1 MASDL
6 LETFELESRC
16 LIKSSSRIFA
26 KEYVEDG
33 VPFFRSKDVIDKALG
48 VFSGYDLFISR
59 ERYEELKKSHGSP
72 SKGDLLISSVGNRSG
87 QPYVV
92 QDEGDF
98 YFKDGNIIWISNFKD
113 IDSNF
118 LAYWFKSNIGQ
129 SRLASVMIGS
139 AQKALTINSIRTLTV
154 TFPIFANQKA
164 IAHIL
169 GSLDDKIELNRQMN
183 ETLEAMAQALF
194 KSWFVD
200 FDPVIDNALAAG
212 NAIPDE
218 FFERAEQRKAIEKKD
233 NSNIQDLFPNEFE
246 FTEEMGWI
254 PKGWEV
260 DSFGDLLD
268 STIGG
273 DWGKPEQDDKHT
285 RESVIIR
292 GTDIPKLKIG
302 ERSEAPNRW
311 VEEKKLKTRILR
323 PFDIVIEIS
332 GGSPTQSTGRSIIIT
347 EQILERL
354 GGVAEPASFCR
365 KFSPSNKFLGLYAGI
380 HLQKIYDDGKMWEYQ
395 NQSTGIANFQT
406 TSFLE
411 REQLVVPSESVLLKF
426 YETLE
431 PIIFKMNSNQQIE
444 LAKLRDTLLPKLMS
458 GELRIVDAAEMVED
472 A

>member
-1 MASDL
+1 
-6 LETFELESRC
+6 
-16 LIKSSSRIFA
+16 
-26 KEYVEDG
+26 
-33 VPFFRSKDVIDKALG
+33 
-48 VFSGYDLFISR
+48 
-59 ERYEELKKSHGSP
+59 
-72 SKGDLLISSVGNRSG
+72 
-87 QPYVV
+87 
-92 QDEGDF
+92 
-98 YFKDGNIIWISNFKD
+98 
-113 IDSNF
+113 
-118 LAYWFKSNIGQ
+118 
-129 SRLASVMIGS
+129 
-139 AQKALTINSIRTLTV
+139 
-154 TFPIFANQKA
+154 
-164 IAHIL
+164 
-169 GSLDDKIELNRQMN
+169 MN

-218 FFERAEQRKAIEKKD
+218 FSERAEQRKAIEKKEY
-233 NSNIQDLFPNEFE
+233 SEIQKLFPDEFE

-254 PKGWEV
+254 PKGWSV
-260 DSFGDLLD
+260 QSFGDLLD

-273 DWGKPEQDDKHT
+273 DWGKLEEDEKHT
-285 RESVIIR
+285 KESVIIR

-411 REQLVVPSESVLLKF
+411 REQLVVPNESVLLKF
-426 YETLE
+426 YETLD
-431 PIIFKMNSNQQIE
+431 PVISKMNSNQQIE

-458 GELRIVDAAEMVED
+458 GELRISDAAELVDE
-472 A
+472 AV

>member
-1 MASDL
+1 MGPFGSRIKAENFVTEGVPIIKGGQLHGAYISDSGFDFL
-6 LETFELESRC
+6 TPEKAEEL
-16 LIKSSSRIFA
+16 KSSQAYRGDLVITHRGTIGQVSIIPHDSLYEKYIVSQSQLKVSFD
-26 KEYVEDG
+26 KTKVNPYFVNY
-33 VPFFRSKDVIDKALG
+33 FFRSHLGQHRLLANASQVGVPAIAKA
-48 VFSGYDLFISR
+48 ST
-59 ERYEELKKSHGSP
+59 
-72 SKGDLLISSVGNRSG
+72 SV
-87 QPYVV
+87 
-92 QDEGDF
+92 
-98 YFKDGNIIWISNFKD
+98 
-113 IDSNF
+113 
-118 LAYWFKSNIGQ
+118 
-129 SRLASVMIGS
+129 
-139 AQKALTINSIRTLTV
+139 
-154 TFPIFANQKA
+154 KA
-164 IAHIL
+164 IMVPCPSL
-169 GSLDDKIELNRQMN
+169 EEQNKVVGYLKNLDDKIELNRQVN

-212 NAIPDE
+212 NTIPDE
-218 FFERAEQRKAIEKKD
+218 FIERAEQRKAIEKKD
-233 NSNIQDLFPNEFE
+233 HSDNQSLFPDEFE

-254 PKGWEV
+254 PKGWSV
-260 DSFGDLLD
+260 QSFGDLLD

-273 DWGKPEQDDKHT
+273 DWGKLEEDEKHT
-285 RESVIIR
+285 KESVIIR

-411 REQLVVPSESVLLKF
+411 REQLVVPNESVLLKF
-426 YETLE
+426 YETLD
-431 PIIFKMNSNQQIE
+431 PVISKMNSNQQIE
-444 LAKLRDTLLPKLMS
+444 LAKIRDTLLPKLMS
-458 GELRIVDAAEMVED
+458 GELRIPDAD
-472 A
+472 AMTKEV

>member
-98 YFKDGNIIWISNFKD
+98 YFKDGNIIWISDFKD

-200 FDPVIDNALAAG
+200 FDLVIDNALAAG

-218 FFERAEQRKAIEKKD
+218 FFERAEQRKGIEKKE
-233 NSNIQDLFPNEFE
+233 NSDIQNLFPDEFE

-254 PKGWEV
+254 PRGWEV
-260 DSFGDLLD
+260 DSVENLIQINPRITLKKGTVAPHADMKAL
-268 STIGG
+268 
-273 DWGKPEQDDKHT
+273 PESGYSIDGVVQK
-285 RESVIIR
+285 
-292 GTDIPKLKIG
+292 
-302 ERSEAPNRW
+302 AY
-311 VEEKKLKTRILR
+311 
-323 PFDIVIEIS
+323 S
-332 GGSPTQSTGRSIIIT
+332 GGTKFENRDVLFARITPCLENGKTGLVDFLKPKEVGFGSTEFIVLREKDDINMEFVACLARNSKFRLHAQQSMVGSSGRQRVQNACFS
-347 EQILERL
+347 
-354 GGVAEPASFCR
+354 SFYLALP
-365 KFSPSNKFLGLYAGI
+365 K
-380 HLQKIYDDGKMWEYQ
+380 DDGK
-395 NQSTGIANFQT
+395 
-406 TSFLE
+406 
-411 REQLVVPSESVLLKF
+411 LLKLF
-426 YETLE
+426 NETTAVNFDKTSILTNE
-431 PIIFKMNSNQQIE
+431 CQI

-458 GELRIVDAAEMVED
+458 GELRINDVAELVGEVL
-472 A
+472 

>member
-218 FFERAEQRKAIEKKD
+218 FSERAEQRKAIEKKN
-233 NSNIQDLFPNEFE
+233 NSDIQNLFPDEFE

-254 PKGWEV
+254 PKGWGVKSLDEV
-260 DSFGDLLD
+260 ADYLNGLALQKYRPEDIDDNYLPIVKIAQLREGLPNHDEKAS
-268 STIGG
+268 INI
-273 DWGKPEQDDKHT
+273 KPEYIIDNGDVIFSWSGSLLVDVWCGGKAALNQHLFKVTSDKYPKWFYLNYTKHHLVEFQRIATDKAVTMGHIKRGHLKEALCVIPENGVDDNIFAVFEGILNKQI
-285 RESVIIR
+285 RLRIES
-292 GTDIPKLKIG
+292 
-302 ERSEAPNRW
+302 
-311 VEEKKLKTRILR
+311 
-323 PFDIVIEIS
+323 
-332 GGSPTQSTGRSIIIT
+332 
-347 EQILERL
+347 
-354 GGVAEPASFCR
+354 
-365 KFSPSNKFLGLYAGI
+365 
-380 HLQKIYDDGKMWEYQ
+380 
-395 NQSTGIANFQT
+395 QT
-406 TSFLE
+406 
-411 REQLVVPSESVLLKF
+411 
-426 YETLE
+426 
-431 PIIFKMNSNQQIE
+431 

-458 GELRIVDAAEMVED
+458 GELRIPDAAALVEEI
-472 A
+472 

>member
-212 NAIPDE
+212 NTIPDE
-218 FFERAEQRKAIEKKD
+218 LLERAEQRKAIEKKD

-254 PKGWEV
+254 PKGWESGTLADICFFGKGKINTSELSLENYV
-260 DSFGDLLD
+260 STENMNKEKAGISYAASIASTSQVPKFSVGQTLISNIRPYFKKIWLASFSGGRSNDVLGFQANDAVANEYLFSLLYQDSFFDYMTATSKGTKMPRGDKAAIM
-268 STIGG
+268 S
-273 DWGKPEQDDKHT
+273 W
-285 RESVIIR
+285 SVA
-292 GTDIPKLKIG
+292 IPPLIL
-302 ERSEAPNRW
+302 
-311 VEEKKLKTRILR
+311 VEE
-323 PFDIVIEIS
+323 F
-332 GGSPTQSTGRSIIIT
+332 
-347 EQILERL
+347 
-354 GGVAEPASFCR
+354 
-365 KFSPSNKFLGLYAGI
+365 SNKVKPMYL
-380 HLQKIYDDGKMWEYQ
+380 
-395 NQSTGIANFQT
+395 ANNIRSKQAI
-406 TSFLE
+406 SL
-411 REQLVVPSESVLLKF
+411 SE
-426 YETLE
+426 
-431 PIIFKMNSNQQIE
+431 
-444 LAKLRDTLLPKLMS
+444 LRDTLLPKLMS
-458 GELRIVDAAEMVED
+458 GELRIPDDVF
-472 A
+472 